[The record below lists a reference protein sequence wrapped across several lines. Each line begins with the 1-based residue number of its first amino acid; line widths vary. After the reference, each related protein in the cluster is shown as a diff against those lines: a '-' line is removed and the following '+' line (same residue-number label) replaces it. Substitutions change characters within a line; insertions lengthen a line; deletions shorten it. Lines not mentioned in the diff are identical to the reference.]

1 MADTG
6 FSGGLLRLPNV
17 VSAVDL
23 KFGFR
28 IGRDSLRK
36 FAPLIRRQLGVHSV
50 SRHGGRLLE
59 PTIG

>member
-1 MADTG
+1 
-6 FSGGLLRLPNV
+6 
-17 VSAVDL
+17 
-23 KFGFR
+23 
-28 IGRDSLRK
+28 LRK